1 MSTIFKAIAV
11 ATVVA
16 VAQGSNLRS
25 DGDGTILSNGVPSV
39 IPDLPKQ
46 SMKILWCE
54 AQGCTAKGTNGDEMF
69 WTQPMYMLD
78 HSHYIPRP
86 TNDNT
91 VMQLVLEKTLQQC
104 REIKCTISVQASLK
118 KAAAKKAEVE
128 KAAAEEEAAKTAAA
142 KDHADMVD
150 AQAAAAE
157 EAKNKNAAETAA
169 MEEDVASAG
178 ISEE

>member
-39 IPDLPKQ
+39 IPELPKQ

-86 TNDNT
+86 NNDNT
-91 VMQLVLEKTLQQC
+91 VMQIVTEKTLQQC